1 MNTQDAKVVL
11 DRIFGD
17 VFGYK
22 NPMTMEQFMLR
33 FTYDL
38 RLPQKVFD
46 SSDGTP
52 TWALLI
58 SSTKFITSENVVKRH
73 KEDEWLMAKRPLD
86 DIQDVLNAWNE
97 INFTATERH
106 INSRNVGESDNIYN
120 SQNIYR
126 SQDVRYSENILLS
139 DTIDNCKYVAAS
151 QRSNN
156 SRSCIRLEDSKECV
170 DSFNISW
177 SAKIERSFFM
187 HDCLNMQDSM
197 FCSHMANKR
206 FCIANMQFEEKEYMK
221 IRDKV
226 IKWILQP

>member
-1 MNTQDAKVVL
+1 MNTQDAKAVL

-33 FTYDL
+33 YTYDL

-46 SSDGTP
+46 STDGTP
-52 TWALLI
+52 TWALLL
-58 SSTKFITSENVVKRH
+58 SSTKFITSDNVVKRH
-73 KEDEWLMAKRPLD
+73 KEDEWLVPKHSLET
-86 DIQDVLNAWNE
+86 IQDVLNAWNE
-97 INFTATERH
+97 VNLTATERQ

-126 SQDVRYSENILLS
+126 SQDIRYSENILLS
-139 DTIDNCKYVAAS
+139 DTIDNSKYIAAS
-151 QRSNN
+151 QRSMD
-156 SRSCIRLEDSKECV
+156 SQSCIRLEDSKECEN
-170 DSFNISW
+170 SFNISW
-177 SAKIERSFFM
+177 SGKVKNSFFL
-187 HDCLNMQDSM
+187 HDCLNMEDSM

-206 FCIANMQFEEKEYMK
+206 FCVANMQFDEKEYKK
-221 IRDKV
+221 IKELV